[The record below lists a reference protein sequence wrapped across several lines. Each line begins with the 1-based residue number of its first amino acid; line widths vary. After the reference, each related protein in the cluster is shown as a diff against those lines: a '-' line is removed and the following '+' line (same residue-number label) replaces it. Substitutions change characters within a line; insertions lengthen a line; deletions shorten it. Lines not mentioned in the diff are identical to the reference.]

1 MVGLLVLA
9 NPIISLLLTDKWS
22 GVVYSFKDIMF
33 GLDV

>member
-22 GVVYSFKDIMF
+22 GVVILLQIFMF
-33 GLDV
+33 WIRD